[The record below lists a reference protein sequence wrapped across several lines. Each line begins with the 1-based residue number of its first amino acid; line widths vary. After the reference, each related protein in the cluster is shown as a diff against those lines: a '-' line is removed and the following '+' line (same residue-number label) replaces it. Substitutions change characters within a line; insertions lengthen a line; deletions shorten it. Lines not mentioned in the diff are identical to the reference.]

1 MAESYEPLYSAAEM
15 RAAEERYPGYPA
27 TIPELM
33 ERAGA
38 AVAREAMLAYPAARS
53 FACVCGGGS
62 NGGDGR
68 VAARVLREAGHVAEE
83 VDDGLDGYDVVID
96 ALFGTGFTG
105 VPRPEA
111 VVVIERINATHA
123 PVVAVDLPSGVDA
136 STGEIAGAVVDADLT
151 VTFHAAKVGLAVA
164 PGRFHAGRVV
174 VVDIGLE
181 REETTTRRALP
192 GLLDAVPRR
201 GARSTKYS
209 AGSVLVVGGRPGM
222 TGAACL
228 SALAALRSDA
238 GYVTL
243 AVPEE
248 SLPAAEILA
257 LEPVKLPWSDDDAVA
272 VLTEA
277 AKRASALAIGPGLG
291 RSDSRRAL
299 VRELLTRV
307 DLPAVVDADALFALE
322 PVERD
327 AATILTPHAGEL
339 ARLLDTDS
347 SWVDEH
353 RLEAARTAANRF
365 GATVL
370 LKGADTI
377 VASPDGAVI
386 VCDAGP
392 PSLATAGTGD
402 VLTGVV
408 GAFLS
413 KGLDAFDR
421 GGRCCVGARA
431 CREPRRARNR
441 ARRRRPAGAAS
452 GRDRR
457 LRAPRAPQREMG
469 RCTPSDYPEGFTSDG

>member
-1 MAESYEPLYSAAEM
+1 M
-15 RAAEERYPGYPA
+15 R
-27 TIPELM
+27 
-33 ERAGA
+33 
-38 AVAREAMLAYPAARS
+38 
-53 FACVCGGGS
+53 
-62 NGGDGR
+62 
-68 VAARVLREAGHVAEE
+68 
-83 VDDGLDGYDVVID
+83 
-96 ALFGTGFTG
+96 
-105 VPRPEA
+105 PRPEA
-111 VVVIERINATHA
+111 VAVIERINAA
-123 PVVAVDLPSGVDA
+123 RPPVVSVDLPSGVDA

-151 VTFHAAKVGLAVA
+151 VTFHASKVGLAVA

-174 VVDIGLE
+174 IADIGLD
-181 REETTTRRALP
+181 RHETATRRALP

-228 SALAALRSDA
+228 SALAALRADA

-291 RSDSRRAL
+291 RSDARRAL

-307 DLPAVVDADALFALE
+307 DLPAVVDADALFGLE

-353 RLEAARTAANRF
+353 RLEAARTAAKRF

-377 VASPDGAVI
+377 VASPGGAVV

-413 KGLDAFDR
+413 KGLDAPTAAAAAALAH
-421 GGRCCVGARA
+421 GR
-431 CREPRRARNR
+431 
-441 ARRRRPAGAAS
+441 AAS
-452 GRDRR
+452 LAAHATGLVAGD
-457 LRAPRAPQREMG
+457 LLELLPAAIDCETQIQ
-469 RCTPSDYPEGFTSDG
+469 